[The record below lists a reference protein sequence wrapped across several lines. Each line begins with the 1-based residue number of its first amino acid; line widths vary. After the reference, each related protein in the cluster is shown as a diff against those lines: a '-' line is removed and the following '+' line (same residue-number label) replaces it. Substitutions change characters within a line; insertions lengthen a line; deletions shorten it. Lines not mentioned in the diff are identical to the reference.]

1 LSELVPEAGDV
12 LEVIQGTE
20 VTPTG
25 KRLRNRRFRHL
36 LRRPRI
42 LIPLLLVVLISII
55 AIAPA
60 LFAGWFGHGDPHEC
74 NLADSG
80 LPPQSGHP
88 FGFDIQGCDLYAN
101 VVYGTRTSLLIA
113 LLVTVA
119 ALIVTLI
126 LGAIAGYF
134 RGTTDSVISRTM
146 DIFFGFP
153 SLVAMIILLNTISQR
168 NAFTVSMVLALFVW
182 APLTRIF
189 RASVLATSN
198 LEYVTAAKEL
208 GASTPR
214 ILVKHVIPNSL
225 GPLAAVL
232 TLTIA
237 GIITAEAALTFLGV
251 GLQAPTISWGVQ
263 LNTAQRYFTTNLNL
277 LIFPALFLS
286 VTVLAFVLLG
296 DGLRD
301 YLDPKSKG

>member
-1 LSELVPEAGDV
+1 MSELVPEAGDV
-12 LEVIQGTE
+12 LAVVHGTE
-20 VTPTG
+20 QTPTG
-25 KRLRNRRFRHL
+25 ARLRNRRWSHM
-36 LRRPRI
+36 LRRPRV
-42 LIPLLLVVLISII
+42 LIPLLLVLLISIM

-60 LFAGWFGHGDPHEC
+60 LFAGWFGHGDPHDC
-74 NLADSG
+74 TLTDSG
-80 LPPQSGHP
+80 KPPQSGHP

-101 VVYGTRTSLLIA
+101 VVYGTRTSLSIA

-119 ALIVTLI
+119 ALIVTLV
-126 LGAIAGYF
+126 LGALAGYF
-134 RGTTDSVISRTM
+134 RGTTDSVISRSM

-153 SLVAMIILLNTISQR
+153 ALVGMIILLNTMSQR
-168 NAFTVSMVLALFVW
+168 NVFTVSMVLALFVW

-189 RASVLATSN
+189 RASVLSTSN

-214 ILVKHVIPNSL
+214 ILFKHVVPNSL

-232 TLTIA
+232 TLTIG
-237 GIITAEAALTFLGV
+237 GIITAEAGLTFLGV

-301 YLDPKSKG
+301 YLDPKAKG